1 MISATLCWVQK
12 ALGKCDFLT
21 IFVKI
26 YLFLLLQVVKL
37 NTVQHIFPHTSC
49 EGTTVSPN
57 ICEAVT
63 ISCLHTVTSK
73 PPSKM
78 TIQAKTVYWKP
89 LTKLTANDPV
99 LQGQCQFF
107 PSARRLCLQGNSVGT
122 SPGTHSAHVMNKM
135 KIKRAEVRRELSYR
149 QKNWLSSSYI

>member
-1 MISATLCWVQK
+1 MLDTK
-12 ALGKCDFLT
+12 TLGKCDFPT

-37 NTVQHIFPHTSC
+37 NTGQHVFPHMSC
-49 EGTTVSPN
+49 GGTTVSLN

-63 ISCLHTVTSK
+63 ISCLHIVTSK
-73 PPSKM
+73 SLTKT

-99 LQGQCQFF
+99 LQGHCQFF
-107 PSARRLCLQGNSVGT
+107 
-122 SPGTHSAHVMNKM
+122 
-135 KIKRAEVRRELSYR
+135 
-149 QKNWLSSSYI
+149 SSSKEAVFVG